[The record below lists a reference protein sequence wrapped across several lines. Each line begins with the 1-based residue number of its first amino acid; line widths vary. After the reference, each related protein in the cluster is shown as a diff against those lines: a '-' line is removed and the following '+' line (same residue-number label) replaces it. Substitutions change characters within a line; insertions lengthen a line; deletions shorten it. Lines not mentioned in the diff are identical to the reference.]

1 MNNTKEHILK
11 TSLLLFLQ
19 KSYKDVTMKDIVEK
33 TGLSKGAFYHYFTSK
48 EELFKEITDY
58 FLSMGKIDYNLFSKE
73 SFNEFYHQYATLL
86 GQSFKKMIEFVNVNS
101 NERTAFNFF
110 FIMFEASSRLPD
122 LLKIELDLHKKDVVA
137 WKKIISTARKK
148 GEIESN
154 ASDEQIAEMFLC
166 CIDGVSLRMVNN
178 NRLNFFRKD
187 IIKMFDCLYDGL
199 KT

>member
-1 MNNTKEHILK
+1 MTNTKEHILK

-33 TGLSKGAFYHYFTSK
+33 TGLSKGAFYHYFPSK
-48 EELFKEITDY
+48 EELFKEIADY
-58 FLSMGKIDYNLFSKE
+58 FLSKGKIDYSSFSKE
-73 SFNEFYHQYATLL
+73 SFNEFYHQYAALL
-86 GQSFKKMIEFVNVNS
+86 GQSFMKMMEFLNVNS
-101 NERTAFNFF
+101 NEHTAFNFF
-110 FIMFEASSRLPD
+110 FIMFEAASRLPD

-137 WKKIISTARKK
+137 WKKIINTARKK

-166 CIDGVSLRMVNN
+166 CVDGISLRMVNN

-199 KT
+199 KP

>member
-19 KSYKDVTMKDIVEK
+19 KSYRDVTMKDIVEK

-58 FLSMGKIDYNLFSKE
+58 FLSMGKIDYSLFSKE
-73 SFNEFYHQYATLL
+73 SFNEFYHQYASLL
-86 GQSFKKMIEFVNVNS
+86 GQSFKKMIEFVNVSS
-101 NERTAFNFF
+101 NESTAFNFF
-110 FIMFEASSRLPD
+110 FIMFEAASRLPD
-122 LLKIELDLHKKDVVA
+122 LLTIELELHKKDVAA
-137 WKKIISTARKK
+137 WKKIISAARKK
-148 GEIESN
+148 GEIESD

-166 CIDGVSLRMVNN
+166 CADGVSLRMVNN
-178 NRLNFFRKD
+178 NRLKYYRKD

-199 KT
+199 KA

>member
-1 MNNTKEHILK
+1 MNYTKEHILK

-58 FLSMGKIDYNLFSKE
+58 FLSMGKIDYSSFSEE
-73 SFNEFYHQYATLL
+73 SFNEFYHQYADLL
-86 GQSFKKMIEFVNVNS
+86 GQSFRKMMEFVNVTS
-101 NERTAFNFF
+101 DEPTAFNFF
-110 FIMFEASSRLPD
+110 FIMFEAASRLPD
-122 LLKIELDLHKKDVVA
+122 LLKIELELHKKDVVA

-166 CIDGVSLRMVNN
+166 CTDGVSLRMVNN

-199 KT
+199 KR